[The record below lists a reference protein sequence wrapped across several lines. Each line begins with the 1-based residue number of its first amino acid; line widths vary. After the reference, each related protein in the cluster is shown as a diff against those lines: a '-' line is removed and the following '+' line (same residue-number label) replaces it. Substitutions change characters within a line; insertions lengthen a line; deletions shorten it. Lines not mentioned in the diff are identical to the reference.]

1 MERSTGQR
9 FFVGCCALAALGL
22 LGETLW
28 AGQIIQ
34 CTGADGRVYFTD
46 VGCPVDH
53 GRDGV
58 IGDTHFSD
66 DPAQGPY
73 RSSGYGYVERG
84 NSVIEQAERME
95 ARRAQIR
102 HRQALEYQRWRA
114 EQGPGYWDQ
123 TAARNAMVGVD
134 KPRNAAE
141 LAIQYNAK
149 SVAGGGTHQVRVPDV
164 YESHIHSYNP
174 RPHIRPCAGPHDFNC
189 IRRR

>member
-9 FFVGCCALAALGL
+9 FFVGCCALAAMGL
-22 LGETLW
+22 LGETGL

-46 VGCPVDH
+46 VGCPVGH

-58 IGDTHFSD
+58 IGETHFSD
-66 DPAQGPY
+66 SPAQGPY
-73 RSSGYGYVERG
+73 R
-84 NSVIEQAERME
+84 NSVIEQAELME

-102 HRQALEYQRWRA
+102 QRQALEYQRWRA

-134 KPRNAAE
+134 KPRNASE
-141 LAIQYNAK
+141 LAIQYNAQ
-149 SVAGGGTHQVRVPDV
+149 SIAGGGTHQVRVPDV
-164 YESHIHSYNP
+164 YETHIHSYHP
-174 RPHIRPCAGPHDFNC
+174 RPHVRPCAGPHDFNC